1 MKTQCAGRRKDGKRC
16 ERSPIAG
23 ATVCRLHG
31 ADAPQV
37 RSRAIVRAEVAK
49 WGLQDITED
58 PGEVLL
64 RLVTQSSRR
73 AALYAS
79 LLEEQYERAAAG
91 EETTTLD
98 SRIGVLIG
106 KKFSLTRDGEPVA
119 VEEAI
124 RGLVELEL
132 RERELCGSFASKAI
146 AAGLAERQV
155 RIAERMGGAIA
166 EVLRAV
172 LADPVLGLTPA
183 QLAQAPD
190 VFRSHLGLASP
201 PLTIEGSTE

>member
-1 MKTQCAGRRKDGKRC
+1 VAAK
-16 ERSPIAG
+16 
-23 ATVCRLHG
+23 
-31 ADAPQV
+31 
-37 RSRAIVRAEVAK
+37 AIVRAEVAK

-91 EETTTLD
+91 EETSTLP

-106 KKFSLTRDGEPVA
+106 RKFSLTRDG
-119 VEEAI
+119 EAI
-124 RGLVELEL
+124 RGLVELEM
-132 RERELCGSFASKAI
+132 RERDLCGSFASKAI

-155 RIAERMGGAIA
+155 RIAERMGGVIA

-172 LADPVLGLTPA
+172 LADPALGLTPA

-201 PLTIEGSTE
+201 PLTIEGRVGE

>member
-1 MKTQCAGRRKDGKRC
+1 MKETCTGHNRQGVRCGK
-16 ERSPIAG
+16 PPVPG
-23 ATVCRLHG
+23 GKVCRLHG
-31 ADAPQV
+31 GAIPIVAAK
-37 RSRAIVRAEVAK
+37 AIVRAEVAK

-91 EETTTLD
+91 EETTTLP

-106 KKFSLTRDGEPVA
+106 RKFALNKEGRPVP

-124 RGLVELEL
+124 RGLVELEM

-155 RIAERMGGAIA
+155 RIAERMGAAIA
-166 EVLRAV
+166 DVLRAV
-172 LADPVLGLTPA
+172 LADPALGLTPTQMA
-183 QLAQAPD
+183 AAPD
-190 VFRSHLGLASP
+190 VFRTHLGLTGA
-201 PLTIEGSTE
+201 PLAIEGNVE